1 VHNSVNFFDDWT
13 DLLSHSSVGLNNF
26 ADFLDD
32 RLDYFMDNTVW
43 LVLEG
48 SVFDLG
54 GSAWLMALLYIDTAG
69 RSSKVNLDWELFG
82 LDFDDLWLR
91 VIVLKSNWSDFV
103 CSAGLNGGVVCVV
116 LCRSGVCVNRWCG
129 V

>member
-1 VHNSVNFFDDWT
+1 MHNSVNFFDDWT

-26 ADFLDD
+26 ANFLDD
-32 RLDYFMDNTVW
+32 RLDYFVDNTVW

-48 SVFDLG
+48 SMFNLRGVAG
-54 GSAWLMALLYIDTAG
+54 LMALLNVDTAG
-69 RSSKVNLDWELFG
+69 RGSKVNLNWKLFG

-103 CSAGLNGGVVCVV
+103 CSAGLNVLCIV
-116 LCRSGVCVNRWCG
+116 LCRSGV
-129 V
+129 

>member
-1 VHNSVNFFDDWT
+1 VNFFDDWT

-54 GSAWLMALLYIDTAG
+54 GSAWLMALLNIDTAG